1 MRGFRSPDFVTM
13 SFEPGR
19 YKSRRKA
26 EPQDEP
32 TIRRMRAEGLTFED
46 IANVLR
52 LDSDSVASI
61 LGVDIL

>member
-1 MRGFRSPDFVTM
+1 
-13 SFEPGR
+13 
-19 YKSRRKA
+19 
-26 EPQDEP
+26 
-32 TIRRMRAEGLTFED
+32 MRAEGLTFED